1 MVLPNACPEPL
12 AFIADLSMLAA
23 MMPQDAPVR
32 CRSALDL
39 WLGARG
45 GMPAGRRELRHQ
57 AARRLEEALGTDG
70 VLDFIG

>member
-1 MVLPNACPEPL
+1 
-12 AFIADLSMLAA
+12 
-23 MMPQDAPVR
+23 MPGTLGLYCGLVDARGNDAPVR